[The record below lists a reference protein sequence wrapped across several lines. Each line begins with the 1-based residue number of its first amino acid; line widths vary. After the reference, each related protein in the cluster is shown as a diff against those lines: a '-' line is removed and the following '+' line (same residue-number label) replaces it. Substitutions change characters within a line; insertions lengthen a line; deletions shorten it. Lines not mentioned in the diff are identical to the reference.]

1 MEEIGINTEV
11 WLLKR
16 KWMFIN
22 QCIGA
27 AAYGLS
33 LNIYFPTEYYYLKDI
48 VKVKS
53 PDLFFGLAQ
62 VSLFLS
68 GVISSIIGSY
78 YADYTKN
85 FREICL
91 FEDVLNIFGN
101 LMYSLY
107 YSPGLIL
114 FGQLLIGTTSAR
126 MTSSIGEISRVYETE
141 KITQKLG
148 ILGMAT
154 LAGCVIGPCT
164 TFFFQYIDIDV
175 GKWKWNIGNMAG
187 ISMTIFYLL
196 QFGINYFTLDNVSKE
211 YTLKK
216 DFSVVTAIKNS
227 DTIEKNCMKY
237 ATDKTPLIIKSNY
250 RLSFNQKYITSLRT
264 IFKNR
269 HVVFFLAMAVVQNY
283 ARGLIKIVMPIKAQ
297 EYLNW
302 KQTDIAKF
310 VVISMAVGSIPTMI
324 LISIVT
330 KFVNDY
336 FLYLS
341 SFIVLILSL
350 LLMGLLPMFKD
361 DQKCIEVI
369 LYFAFS
375 LNLGSASIFYIMS
388 RAMLTKFVPENIQ
401 SITQG
406 FRNALFEMAILL
418 SGLCVMLPV
427 TYLSQTMFV
436 MLVIVCVSLAW
447 YITEEYSYR
456 NVQAIDVNYEIISR
470 RYINETKI

>member
-1 MEEIGINTEV
+1 MEEIDVNTEK
-11 WLLKR
+11 WQRKR

-33 LNIYFPTEYYYLKDI
+33 LNIYFATEYYYLKDT
-48 VKVKS
+48 VKVKN
-53 PDLFFGLAQ
+53 PDLLFGLAQ
-62 VSLFLS
+62 GCLFLS

-78 YADYTKN
+78 YADYTRN

-107 YSPGLIL
+107 YSPNLIL

-126 MTSSIGEISRVYETE
+126 MTSSVGEISRVYETE

-148 ILGMAT
+148 ILGMVTFA
-154 LAGCVIGPCT
+154 ACVIGPCT
-164 TFFFQYIDIDV
+164 TFLFQYIDITI

-196 QFGINYFTLDNVSKE
+196 QFGINYLTLDNVSKE

-216 DFSVVTAIKNS
+216 DFSVVAANENS
-227 DTIEKNCMKY
+227 DNIEKNCIEY
-237 ATDKTPLIIKSNY
+237 AEDKTPLIIKSSH

-264 IFKNR
+264 IIKNR
-269 HVVFFLAMAVVQNY
+269 HVVFSLAMAVVQNY
-283 ARGLIKIVMPIKAQ
+283 ARGLIKIVVPIKAE

-302 KQTDIAKF
+302 KQTDVAKF
-310 VVISMAVGSIPTMI
+310 VVISMAAGSIPAMI
-324 LISIVT
+324 LISILT

-341 SFIVLILSL
+341 SFILLILSL
-350 LLMGLLPMFKD
+350 LLMGLLPMFKHD
-361 DQKCIEVI
+361 LKFVEVM
-369 LYFAFS
+369 LYFAYS
-375 LNLGSASIFYIMS
+375 LHLGSASIFYIMS
-388 RAMLTKFVPENIQ
+388 RAMLIKFVPENIQ

-406 FRNALFEMAILL
+406 LRNALFEMAILL

-427 TYLSQTMFV
+427 KYLSQTMFG

-447 YITEEYSYR
+447 YIAEEHSYR
-456 NVQAIDVNYEIISR
+456 DVQVIDVNYDII
-470 RYINETKI
+470 

>member
-1 MEEIGINTEV
+1 MEKIDINTKI
-11 WLLKR
+11 WLRKR

-33 LNIYFPTEYYYLKDI
+33 LNIYFPTEYYYLKDT

-62 VSLFLS
+62 ASLFLS
-68 GVISSIIGSY
+68 GVISSIIGSC
-78 YADYTKN
+78 YADYTRN

-91 FEDVLNIFGN
+91 FEDILNIFGN

-107 YSPGLIL
+107 YSPSLIL

-126 MTSSIGEISRVYETE
+126 MTSSVGEISRVYETE

-148 ILGMAT
+148 ILGILT
-154 LAGCVIGPCT
+154 FAGSVIGPCT
-164 TFFFQYIDIDV
+164 TFFFQYIDIDI
-175 GKWKWNIGNMAG
+175 GKWKWNVGNMAS

-216 DFSVVTAIKNS
+216 DFSVVAANENS
-227 DTIEKNCMKY
+227 DPIEKNCMEY
-237 ATDKTPLIIKSNY
+237 ANDITPLITKSND
-250 RLSFNQKYITSLRT
+250 RLSFNQKYITSLRA
-264 IFKNR
+264 IFKNK
-269 HVVFFLAMAVVQNY
+269 HIAFCLAMAVVQNY
-283 ARGLIKIVMPIKAQ
+283 ARGLIKIVVPIKAE

-302 KQTDIAKF
+302 KQADVAKF
-310 VVISMAVGSIPTMI
+310 IVIAMAVGKIPTMI
-324 LISIVT
+324 LISTIT

-350 LLMGLLPMFKD
+350 LLMELLPMFKYD
-361 DQKCIEVI
+361 LKCIEII

-375 LNLGSASIFYIMS
+375 LNLGSGSIFYIMS
-388 RAMLTKFVPENIQ
+388 RAMLIKFVPENIQ

-418 SGLCVMLPV
+418 SGLCVRLPV
-427 TYLSQTMFV
+427 MYLSQTMFA

-447 YITEEYSYR
+447 YIAEEHSYR
-456 NVQAIDVNYEIISR
+456 NVQVIDVNYEIISR
-470 RYINETKI
+470 RYVNEMKI